1 MERSGSRLSA
11 RVYMKNLPAT
21 LLVVAALSS
30 AAFASPRA
38 ASTPKERMKF
48 VKVTRDLELK
58 PLAFNAVQ
66 QRQWAT
72 DFIVRVPDL
81 HLEVCDGVISA
92 PLQLANQ
99 NYNNQLSMQFMY
111 SSAAFMIQHP
121 KVKDPVKIQTAG
133 VEGALK
139 AYESILKV
147 DENARFEFLD
157 GLMEQKKEGQLE
169 NYVASVSNTCGDLAE
184 QSPKHKRHLLP

>member
-1 MERSGSRLSA
+1 MS
-11 RVYMKNLPAT
+11 MKKMLT
-21 LLVVAALSS
+21 GIVMIAALSLP
-30 AAFASPRA
+30 ALASPRG
-38 ASTPKERMKF
+38 ASTPKERVRF
-48 VKVTRDLELK
+48 VRVARDLAMK
-58 PLAFNAVQ
+58 PLAFEAVQ

-72 DFIVRVPDL
+72 EFIVRVSDL

-111 SSAAFMIQHP
+111 SSAAFMIEHP

-133 VEGALK
+133 VEGTLK

-147 DENARFEFLD
+147 DKNARFDFLD
-157 GLMEQKKEGQLE
+157 GLMQQQKEGQLE
-169 NYVASVSNTCGDLAE
+169 NYVASVSHACGVLAE
-184 QSPKHKRHLLP
+184 QSPRPKRHLLP